1 MMNLTRL
8 FIKGMEIMK
17 VIFTISVVAIFG
29 LVGFMTDPVWEAMA
43 LWQRQIWI
51 LSMASAQLALMV
63 LFFMYYSGMRPRN
76 LKKEDEL
83 VKESQ
88 ISILSDLARHRIS
101 MIFMYIELGRL
112 NRRYRYLNELEYRRI
127 ERYRRFVQDDFE
139 INP

>member
-1 MMNLTRL
+1 
-8 FIKGMEIMK
+8 MK
-17 VIFTISVVAIFG
+17 VTLAISVIAIFG

-63 LFFMYYSGMRPRN
+63 LFFMYYSGVRPRN

-101 MIFMYIELGRL
+101 MIFMYLELGRL
-112 NRRYRYLNELEYRRI
+112 NRRYRYLNEHEYRRI
-127 ERYRRFVQDDFE
+127 ERYRRNVQDDFQ
-139 INP
+139 IYP

>member
-1 MMNLTRL
+1 
-8 FIKGMEIMK
+8 MK
-17 VIFTISVVAIFG
+17 ITLAISVVAILG

-63 LFFMYYSGMRPRN
+63 LFFMYYAGYRPRN

-101 MIFMYIELGRL
+101 IISMYLELGRL
-112 NRRYRYLNELEYRRI
+112 NRRYRYLDERVYRRT
-127 ERYRRFVQDDFE
+127 ERFRRNVHDDFQ
-139 INP
+139 INSNEDNDT

>member
-1 MMNLTRL
+1 
-8 FIKGMEIMK
+8 MK
-17 VIFTISVVAIFG
+17 VTLAISLIALFG

-112 NRRYRYLNELEYRRI
+112 NRRYRYLNEREYRRI
-127 ERYRRFVQDDFE
+127 ERYRRNVQYDFQ
-139 INP
+139 INEGENL

>member
-1 MMNLTRL
+1 
-8 FIKGMEIMK
+8 MK
-17 VIFTISVVAIFG
+17 ITLAISVVAILG

-101 MIFMYIELGRL
+101 MIFMYLELGRL
-112 NRRYRYLNELEYRRI
+112 NSRYRYLNEYEYRRI
-127 ERYRRFVQDDFE
+127 ERYRRHVHDDFQMNFNE
-139 INP
+139 GRDL

>member
-1 MMNLTRL
+1 
-8 FIKGMEIMK
+8 MK
-17 VIFTISVVAIFG
+17 VTFAISVLAIFG
-29 LVGFMTDPVWEAMA
+29 LIGFMTDPVWEAMA

-112 NRRYRYLNELEYRRI
+112 NRCYRYLNELEYRRI

>member
-1 MMNLTRL
+1 
-8 FIKGMEIMK
+8 MK
-17 VIFTISVVAIFG
+17 ITLAISVVAIFG

-43 LWQRQIWI
+43 LWQRKIWI

>member
-29 LVGFMTDPVWEAMA
+29 LVGFMTDPVWEVMA
-43 LWQRQIWI
+43 LWQRQVWI
-51 LSMASAQLALMV
+51 LTMSSAFLALMV
-63 LFFMYYSGMRPRN
+63 LFSMYYSGMRPRN

-101 MIFMYIELGRL
+101 MIFMYFELGRL
-112 NRRYRYLNELEYRRI
+112 NRRYRFYNEHEYRRI
-127 ERYRRFVQDDFE
+127 ERYRRNVQDDFQ
-139 INP
+139 IYP

>member
-1 MMNLTRL
+1 
-8 FIKGMEIMK
+8 MK
-17 VIFTISVVAIFG
+17 VTFAISVVAIFG
-29 LVGFMTDPVWEAMA
+29 LIGFMTDPVWEAMA

-112 NRRYRYLNELEYRRI
+112 NRRYRYLNEREYRRI

>member
-1 MMNLTRL
+1 
-8 FIKGMEIMK
+8 MK
-17 VIFTISVVAIFG
+17 VTLAISVVAIFG

-51 LSMASAQLALMV
+51 LSMASAFLALMF
-63 LFFMYYSGMRPRN
+63 LFFMYYSGVRPRN

-101 MIFMYIELGRL
+101 MIFMYKELGRL
-112 NRRYRYLNELEYRRI
+112 NRRYRYLNEHEYRRI
-127 ERYRRFVQDDFE
+127 ERYRRFVDDDFQ
-139 INP
+139 INLNEGNNT

>member
-1 MMNLTRL
+1 
-8 FIKGMEIMK
+8 MK
-17 VIFTISVVAIFG
+17 ITLAISVVAIFG

-63 LFFMYYSGMRPRN
+63 LFFMYYAGYRPRN

-88 ISILSDLARHRIS
+88 ISLLTSMARHRLDL
-101 MIFMYIELGRL
+101 MIVFFELGRL
-112 NRRYRYLNELEYRRI
+112 NRFNRHNQNEYLRI
-127 ERYRRFVQDDFE
+127 ERLRRRLRSEYE
-139 INP
+139 IDIR

>member
-1 MMNLTRL
+1 
-8 FIKGMEIMK
+8 MK
-17 VIFTISVVAIFG
+17 ITLAISVVAIFG

-63 LFFMYYSGMRPRN
+63 LFFMYYAGYRPRN

-88 ISILSDLARHRIS
+88 ISILFDLARHRIS
-101 MIFMYIELGRL
+101 MIFMYLELGRL
-112 NRRYRYLNELEYRRI
+112 NRRYRYLNEHEYRRI
-127 ERYRRFVQDDFE
+127 ERYRRFVHDDFQ
-139 INP
+139 INLNEGNNT

>member
-1 MMNLTRL
+1 
-8 FIKGMEIMK
+8 MK
-17 VIFTISVVAIFG
+17 ITLAISVVAIFG

-51 LSMASAQLALMV
+51 LSVASAQLALMV

-101 MIFMYIELGRL
+101 MIFIYLELGRL
-112 NRRYRYLNELEYRRI
+112 NYRYRYYDEREYRRI
-127 ERYRRFVQDDFE
+127 ERFRRKIQDDFQ
-139 INP
+139 IH

>member
-1 MMNLTRL
+1 
-8 FIKGMEIMK
+8 MK
-17 VIFTISVVAIFG
+17 DTCAISVLAIFG
-29 LVGFMTDPVWEAMA
+29 LIGFMTDPVWEAMA